1 MSADLPPASS
11 ARYGP
16 PVPRRRSPRTLVA
29 ATVLAGAALA
39 SCGDDE
45 PSGAPADCDRIT
57 DGAVTLVGE
66 NLAWD
71 TECLRVDEGTEVT
84 FTVDLRD
91 DSVDHNLAIS
101 GPSGREKTP
110 LERGP
115 IEQTLVY
122 DATTSGRHE
131 YVCDIHPSM
140 DGQLWVDP
148 AG

>member
-1 MSADLPPASS
+1 
-11 ARYGP
+11 
-16 PVPRRRSPRTLVA
+16 VPRRRRSPRTLLAVA
-29 ATVLAGAALA
+29 ALVVGALA
-39 SCGDDE
+39 ACGDDE

-71 TECLRVDEGTEVT
+71 TDCLRVDEATEIT

-91 DSVDHNLAIS
+91 DSVDHNLS
-101 GPSGREKTP
+101 VFGPSGREKTP

-115 IEQTLVY
+115 ITQTLVY

-140 DGQLWVDP
+140 EGELWVDP
-148 AG
+148 AR